1 MTISHMTRCP
11 SLKPWMLAAGTSQLM
26 IAKGGSDIP
35 GGFIPGAS
43 PWITS
48 DVMLMKTCGLTLK
61 IAENR
66 YSNFVLFFVPP
77 PPFLSGLFAVVFL
90 FRMQYCKTFSVLSY
104 RVSTVLPVVNS
115 KGKKTYLLFTG
126 MLLNVNITVHV
137 DIQFPTKTFSVK
149 TVDCMFC
156 MQIAVKLKY
165 KSLCSFCN
173 VNNSQYFE
181 TWCTLIDCMYLVK

>member
-26 IAKGGSDIP
+26 IAKGGIP

-61 IAENR
+61 IAEIR
-66 YSNFVLFFVPP
+66 YSNFVLFLSP

-90 FRMQYCKTFSVLSY
+90 FRMLLC
-104 RVSTVLPVVNS
+104 VSW
-115 KGKKTYLLFTG
+115 
-126 MLLNVNITVHV
+126 I
-137 DIQFPTKTFSVK
+137 I
-149 TVDCMFC
+149 C
-156 MQIAVKLKY
+156 
-165 KSLCSFCN
+165 SL
-173 VNNSQYFE
+173 
-181 TWCTLIDCMYLVK
+181 